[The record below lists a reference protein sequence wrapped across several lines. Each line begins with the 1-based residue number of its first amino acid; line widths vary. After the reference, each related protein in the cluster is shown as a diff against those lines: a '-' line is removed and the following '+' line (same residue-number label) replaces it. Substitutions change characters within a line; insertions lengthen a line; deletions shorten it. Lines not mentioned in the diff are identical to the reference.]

1 MNNEYLKNLSDHK
14 SVFHKKG
21 AKTPYEEKFKIII
34 ELQKMSIEMQ
44 NRNAKRP
51 GRDKKRCVWRVEN

>member
-1 MNNEYLKNLSDHK
+1 MNNEYLRNLSNQK
-14 SVFHKKG
+14 SVFHKKC